1 MGHRI
6 TKHTHKNKTHTKEVL
21 FFTVV
26 PYWKVSVRPYYSIIW
41 RGLLQICDTHQ
52 LEKVSNTALFYH
64 DDLMSPSVHDMYMYS
79 NINARHKKFKTK
91 QNKKKNLRVC
101 LFTFVFSSTRSL
113 QTIYFSRNVCTCM
126 CVRRCF
132 IAFAQSALWLHYDCI
147 LFSCDFCTPVVWL
160 LHQFLLAIY
169 SPTCCRHFLRSGQ
182 DLGSGD
188 ILPSGRL
195 KATVKTCSGTPESIS
210 VWVSF
215 SSYFCDYF
223 SMRTKEI
230 RHLGHQMTRDAA
242 FPSRRHF
249 GKMLTF
255 RVSNIENTYFHT
267 LNLFQIRGDRNRNC
281 LEFCNE
287 KAYIKCR

>member
-147 LFSCDFCTPVVWL
+147 LFSCDFCTPMVWL
-160 LHQFLLAIY
+160 
-169 SPTCCRHFLRSGQ
+169 ST
-182 DLGSGD
+182 
-188 ILPSGRL
+188 
-195 KATVKTCSGTPESIS
+195 SIS
-210 VWVSF
+210 IGYLFTHVLQAFFTQRPRPRQRGHTALRKIKGNGQNLFRNTRVYFSVSIIFFIFLWLFFYADKRNTSSGSSDDSWRSVSF
-215 SSYFCDYF
+215 QTPFWQNAHISCIQHWKHIFSYF
-223 SMRTKEI
+223 K
-230 RHLGHQMTRDAA
+230 
-242 FPSRRHF
+242 P
-249 GKMLTF
+249 
-255 RVSNIENTYFHT
+255 VSN
-267 LNLFQIRGDRNRNC
+267 
-281 LEFCNE
+281 
-287 KAYIKCR
+287 